1 MNDLLNKKCV
11 PCEGGVLPFDISEI
25 HKYQKK
31 VDGWNIIK
39 SEKEKFF
46 LNKKF
51 NFENFLESQEFVN
64 KVGIISEEEGHHPD
78 ILFGWGYAEIKIT
91 THAIEGLSENDFILA
106 ANETTV
112 GVGSGQPSRLD
123 SCQIAIKKMKKFI
136 NPNHEIVAASD
147 AFFPFVDGIEKL
159 IQNGVTAIIQPS
171 GSIKD
176 KDIIKFANDT
186 NTALVFSKTRHFKH

>member
-1 MNDLLNKKCV
+1 MSDLLEKKCM
-11 PCEGGVLPFDISEI
+11 PCEGGVMPFDISEI

-39 SEKEKFF
+39 NEKKNFF

-106 ANETTV
+106 AKI
-112 GVGSGQPSRLD
+112 D
-123 SCQIAIKKMKKFI
+123 QIAS
-136 NPNHEIVAASD
+136 A
-147 AFFPFVDGIEKL
+147 
-159 IQNGVTAIIQPS
+159 
-171 GSIKD
+171 
-176 KDIIKFANDT
+176 
-186 NTALVFSKTRHFKH
+186 